1 MSSARERRIGL
12 EAAGWVVKF
21 DGVDFDARDVRA
33 FRRWMAKSDA
43 HRAAFEVASR
53 TWNQLDIL
61 SKLQTFEAT
70 EAQRARTPTRR
81 QAIAGALAI
90 GAGAIALSV
99 VTLSDNTAEAFE
111 TGIGEQR
118 EVALSDGSR
127 VVLNADS
134 RLEASV
140 SQDRRGARLVSGEA
154 LFTVAPGA
162 GVFRIETPRGD
173 IEIAEGDVLVKV
185 LADGARITLLSNGA
199 RASRRTWLRDTAPV
213 LASASSEILIEAQN
227 LSVNPASDATLA
239 RRLLWREGKL
249 AFDDTAMSEALDDV
263 SRQTGARFVLK
274 DATIG
279 TLRVAGLID
288 ARDLDAFIALL
299 HQNLGLLVVARSD
312 GVFEVSQGPAR
323 GGG

>member
-1 MSSARERRIGL
+1 MSSAEEKRIGL

-21 DGVDFDARDVRA
+21 DGVDFDAGDVRA

-43 HRAAFEVASR
+43 HRAAFESASR

-70 EAQRARTPTRR
+70 EAQRMRTPTRR
-81 QAIAGALAI
+81 QAMAGASAI
-90 GAGAIALSV
+90 GVGAIALSV
-99 VTLSDNTAEAFE
+99 IALSNTTAEAFE

-134 RLEASV
+134 RLEANI
-140 SQDRRGARLVSGEA
+140 SQDRREARLVSGEA
-154 LFTVAPGA
+154 LFAVAPGA
-162 GVFRIETPRGD
+162 AIFRIETPRGD

-185 LADGARITLLSNGA
+185 LTDGARITLLSNGA
-199 RASRRTWLRDTAPV
+199 RASRRTWLRDPAPV
-213 LASASSEILIEAQN
+213 LASASSEILIDAQN
-227 LSVNPASDATLA
+227 LSVNVASDATRA

-249 AFDDTAMSEALDDV
+249 AFDDTPIREALDDV

-274 DATIG
+274 GAAIE

-288 ARDLDAFIALL
+288 ARDLDAFTDLL
-299 HQNLGLLVVARSD
+299 RQNLGLLVVGRSD
-312 GVFEVSQGPAR
+312 GVFEISQAPAQVD
-323 GGG
+323 G